1 MAKEKP
7 SQEFHLTP
15 QGWISGTCREFGEV
29 WGDHVDRPEG
39 TIETWLEEMVLHY
52 LHCADV
58 YSWRLTWSDPSM
70 TETERKKVRERFP
83 RPSEEFPG

>member
-1 MAKEKP
+1 
-7 SQEFHLTP
+7 
-15 QGWISGTCREFGEV
+15 
-29 WGDHVDRPEG
+29 
-39 TIETWLEEMVLHY
+39 MVVHY
-52 LHCADV
+52 LHCTDI